1 METKILIN
9 SLLLILIFY
18 ILIDCIPHRYVFGTK
33 KTPHQYVNRQE
44 NFNNKIGDNEFGG
57 DNIEIKDNINELY
70 DYMDNKFDRMST
82 DILDSNDVKPDN
94 YFTNDNNTPNF
105 NTGGV
110 NTSRFYDM
118 NMDGVM
124 PDKLEKSNYVSPG
137 DKKET
142 ETVMIDKQ
150 SKNSSIIDDVTNKE
164 KVFKPDTWQ
173 YKNEL
178 PMNGGAFNGLTGFD
192 SQGGSY
198 AIYSQTELNLEQ
210 CNSETKC
217 TKVDDLRNG
226 MMQDRD

>member
-9 SLLLILIFY
+9 SLLLIVIFY
-18 ILIDCIPHRYVFGTK
+18 LLIDCIPHRYVFGDK
-33 KTPHQYVNRQE
+33 KNTEKQYYNRRE
-44 NFNNKIGDNEFGG
+44 NFNDGQMDNEIG
-57 DNIEIKDNINELY
+57 IKDNNINELH

-82 DILDSNDVKPDN
+82 DILDTDDVKPDN

-105 NTGGV
+105 NTSSI
-110 NTSRFYDM
+110 NTDRFYDM

-124 PDKLEKSNYVSPG
+124 SDKLEKSSYVSPS
-137 DKKET
+137 DNKET
-142 ETVMIDKQ
+142 ENVMIDTQ

-178 PMNGGAFNGLTGFD
+178 PMNGGAFSGLTGFD

-198 AIYSQTELNLEQ
+198 AIYSHTELNLEQ
-210 CNSETKC
+210 CNNETKC
-217 TKVDDLRNG
+217 NKVNDLRNG
-226 MMQDRD
+226 MMQDR